1 MGNERRRSAVAERA
15 ARAGGVV
22 AEERFRGALT
32 VEQKSNKNDLV
43 TRSDRDAQRQII
55 ATIREEFPDAT
66 LVCEE
71 GSTPGGTPDDDIDMR
86 ESVPESGDAWVV
98 DPIDGTANYVRGNR
112 RWATVVAAVTDG
124 EPAAAVTALP
134 AQNDVYAASSEGGT
148 LNGEVLSVSDRTDPE
163 TFAVSLLGWWRVGEG
178 DRHASLFRRCANTFG
193 DVRRSGS
200 MQASLALV
208 AGGSLD
214 GAVLS
219 HPGNP
224 WDTLAG
230 AHLVRRAGGRVT
242 DLEGERWTHDADGM
256 VASNGEAHDTLLTA
270 ARDALGP
277 GQSR

>member
-1 MGNERRRSAVAERA
+1 MSNSVERSVVVERS

-22 AEERFRGALT
+22 AGERFRGALS
-32 VEQKSNKNDLV
+32 VDRKSNKNDLV
-43 TRSDRDAQRQII
+43 TGADREAQRQVI
-55 ATIREEFPDAT
+55 ATIRGEFPGAT

-71 GSTPGGTPDDDIDMR
+71 ESIPGGAAAGDVDLR
-86 ESVPESGDAWVV
+86 ESVPGVGNAWVV
-98 DPIDGTANYVRGNR
+98 DPIDGTANFVRGNR

-124 EPAAAVTALP
+124 EPVAAATALP
-134 AQNDVYAASSEGGT
+134 AQEDVYAAGPEDAT
-148 LNGEVLSVSDRTDPE
+148 LNGDPLSVSDRTDPE
-163 TFAVSLLGWWRVGEG
+163 TFAVSLLGWWHVGAG
-178 DRHASLFRRCANTFG
+178 DQHTSLFRQCTNTFG

-214 GAVLS
+214 GAILP

-242 DLEGERWTHDADGM
+242 DLDGNRWTHDADGM
-256 VASNGEAHDTLLTA
+256 VVSNGEMHGTLLDTA
-270 ARDALGP
+270 LAALETGA
-277 GQSR
+277 SH